1 MKRTFLVII
10 ANLCCAAVYAAAPEA
25 PASVSEGRAPVAT
38 ETAVCTSFAESS
50 AAGFPGSKYIRP
62 VTEWHRESDGSFAGD
77 FAVPFAWVNRQVV
90 LHVESATGGY
100 AVEVNGHRVGHTL
113 SGALPS
119 DFVVTKSA
127 AEGRNTLCIVPR
139 AEHDGVLSAAA
150 ADFSVGRI
158 YVQSPATVRVRD
170 VVTRTSMGVDG
181 AATAEVGIV
190 MKSEALNPKTT
201 RVYYELLLQDT
212 IRMHYGYKELTLD
225 MRCEDTVRFAVRL
238 PDSCLWALRNPRMLR
253 LDVRTQVANRNQEV
267 ETFRVGFREVEVS
280 PNGLVS
286 INGRPTALIVARV
299 APQTTVDE
307 VVGLRNKGYNTL
319 HPSTAAVDRRL
330 YDVCDSLGMYIIAQT
345 PVDTSKWGDSRR
357 RGGNPSNDEGW
368 TASYVDLAEGTYHAV
383 KLHPS
388 VVAFSIAEN
397 SANGI
402 CLYETYLRL
411 KSFGDAR
418 PVIYDAAAGEWNSD
432 RLRRFFSPAEAG
444 IGN

>member
-1 MKRTFLVII
+1 MTRILFII
-10 ANLCCAAVYAAAPEA
+10 AARCGTAALAAPPQA
-25 PASVSEGRAPVAT
+25 PASVGEGRAPVAT
-38 ETAVCTSFAESS
+38 ETAVCTTFAESS
-50 AAGFPGSKYIRP
+50 ADGFPESKYIRP
-62 VTEWHRESDGSFAGD
+62 VTEWHRESDGSCAGD
-77 FAVPFAWVNRQVV
+77 FIVPFAWVNRQVV

-100 AVEVNGHRVGHTL
+100 AVEINGRRVGHTL
-113 SGALPS
+113 SGVLPS

-127 AEGRNTLCIVPR
+127 AEGRNTVRIVPL
-139 AEHDGVLSAAA
+139 ADSDGVLSPAAS
-150 ADFSVGRI
+150 DFAVGRI

-170 VVTRTSMGVDG
+170 VVTRTSMGADG

-201 RVYYELLLQDT
+201 RVYYELLSQDT

-225 MRCEDTVRFAVRL
+225 MRREDTVRFAVRL

-253 LDVRTQVANRNQEV
+253 LDVRTQVAGRNQEV
-267 ETFRVGFREVEVS
+267 ETFRIGFREVEVS

-299 APQTTVDE
+299 RPQATAAE
-307 VVGLRNKGYNTL
+307 VAELRSKGYNTL
-319 HPSTAAVDRRL
+319 HPSTDAVDRRL
-330 YDVCDSLGMYIIAQT
+330 YDICDSLGMYIIAQT
-345 PVDTSKWGDSRR
+345 PIDTSVWGDSRR
-357 RGGNPSNDEGW
+357 RGGNPSNDAGW
-368 TASYVDLAEGTYHAV
+368 TPSYVDLAEGVYHAV

-411 KSFGDAR
+411 KSFGDTR
-418 PVIYDAAAGEWNSD
+418 PVVYDSAAGEWNSD

-444 IGN
+444 IAD

>member
-1 MKRTFLVII
+1 MKRILSVITT
-10 ANLCCAAVYAAAPEA
+10 LCCTAALAAPPEA
-25 PASVSEGRAPVAT
+25 PASVAEGRAPAAT
-38 ETAVCTSFAESS
+38 ETAVCATFAESS
-50 AAGFPGSKYIRP
+50 AAGFPESKYIRP
-62 VTEWHRESDGSFAGD
+62 VTERHRQSDGSFTGD
-77 FAVPFAWVNRQVV
+77 FIVPFAWVNRQVV

-100 AVEVNGHRVGHTL
+100 AVEVNGRRTGHTM

-119 DFVVTKSA
+119 DFVVTKSS
-127 AEGRNTLCIVPR
+127 AEGRNTVRIVPLSGS
-139 AEHDGVLSAAA
+139 DGVLSPAAS
-150 ADFSVGRI
+150 DFAVGRI
-158 YVQSPATVRVRD
+158 YVQSPATVRIRD
-170 VVTRTSMGVDG
+170 VVTHTSMGADG

-225 MRCEDTVRFAVRL
+225 MRREDTVRFAVRL

-253 LDVRTQVANRNQEV
+253 LDVRTQVAGRNQEV
-267 ETFRVGFREVEVS
+267 ETFRLGFREVEVS

-286 INGRPTALIVARV
+286 INGRPTALITARV
-299 APQTTVDE
+299 RPQATAAE
-307 VVGLRNKGYNTL
+307 VAELRNKGYNTL
-319 HPSTAAVDRRL
+319 HPTTDAVDRRL
-330 YDVCDSLGMYIIAQT
+330 YDICDSLGMYIIAQT
-345 PVDTSKWGDSRR
+345 PIDTSAWGDSRR
-357 RGGNPSNDEGW
+357 RGGNPSNDAGW
-368 TASYVDLAEGTYHAV
+368 TASYVDLAEGTFHAV

-388 VVAFSIAEN
+388 VVAFSMAEN

-411 KSFGDAR
+411 KSFGDPR

-444 IGN
+444 IAE